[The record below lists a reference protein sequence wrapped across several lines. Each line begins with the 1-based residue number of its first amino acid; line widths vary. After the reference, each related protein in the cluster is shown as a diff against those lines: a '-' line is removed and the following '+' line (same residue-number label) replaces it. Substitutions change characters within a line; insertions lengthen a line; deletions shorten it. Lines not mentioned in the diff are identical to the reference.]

1 MLIILTKDMTVA
13 FNALINLKNTDTAKD
28 GYNFLKN
35 IIILNP
41 SFKKMFYYL
50 FERDSKKEHK

>member
-1 MLIILTKDMTVA
+1 MTVA